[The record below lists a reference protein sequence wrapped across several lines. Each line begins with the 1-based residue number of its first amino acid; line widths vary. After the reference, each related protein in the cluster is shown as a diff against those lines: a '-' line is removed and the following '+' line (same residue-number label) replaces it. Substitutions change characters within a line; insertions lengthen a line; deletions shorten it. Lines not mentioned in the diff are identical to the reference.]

1 MQVDMTSG
9 VGSTERARALVTS
22 QPFGKTP
29 EGTPVELFTLR
40 NRNGC
45 EARITNY
52 GGIVVSLH
60 VPDRSGALADVVL
73 GYETLDGYLKASPY
87 FGCIVGRYGNRIADA
102 RCTLDGKTYTLAA
115 NDGPNSLHGGV
126 CGFDKVVW
134 AAKVIPGEEAPALEL
149 RYTSPDGEE
158 GFPGT
163 LAVRAVYSLGDDN
176 ALRLSFEA
184 TTDKATVCNLT
195 HHSYFNLAGQGNGD
209 ILGHEMM
216 IAGAHITPVDA
227 TLIPTGE
234 LLPVAGTPFDFTRP
248 RPIGERID
256 QEEEQLAF
264 AGGYDHNWV
273 LDKPAGALGLAARV
287 TEPASGRVLEC
298 WTTEPGVQFYA
309 GNFLDGTIVGKGG
322 QVYRRCYGLCLEPQ
336 HFPDSPNQPRFPTV
350 VLRPGQVYRSAM
362 EYRFLTR

>member
-1 MQVDMTSG
+1 M
-9 VGSTERARALVTS
+9 
-22 QPFGKTP
+22 
-29 EGTPVELFTLR
+29 ELFTLR

-102 RCTLDGKTYTLAA
+102 RFTLDGKTYTLAA

-287 TEPASGRVLEC
+287 TEPASGRPEC
-298 WTTEPGVQFYA
+298 WTTGQGFSSTRALPRRTIA
-309 GNFLDGTIVGKGG
+309 GRAAR
-322 QVYRRCYGLCLEPQ
+322 YRRCYGLRLEPQ
-336 HFPDSPNQPRFPTV
+336 HFPDPPNQPRSTV
-350 VLRPGQVYRSAM
+350 VLRPGQVTGRRWSIAS
-362 EYRFLTR
+362 

>member
-1 MQVDMTSG
+1 MQENATSG
-9 VGSTERARALVTS
+9 AGHAEPARVTS
-22 QPFGKTP
+22 EPFGKTP
-29 EGTPVELFTLR
+29 EGTQVELFTLR
-40 NRNGC
+40 SRNGC

-60 VPDRSGALADVVL
+60 VPDRSGELADVVL
-73 GYETLDGYLKASPY
+73 GYETLEGYLKSSPY
-87 FGCIVGRYGNRIADA
+87 FGCIVGRYGNRIGGA
-102 RCTLDGKTYTLAA
+102 RFTLDGKTYTLAA

-126 CGFDKVVW
+126 RGFDKVVW
-134 AAKVIPGEEAPALEL
+134 AAKVIPGEDGPALEL

-184 TTDKATVCNLT
+184 KTDKPTVCNLT
-195 HHSYFNLAGQGNGD
+195 HHSYFNLAGQGKGD

-216 IAGAHITPVDA
+216 IAGSHITPVDS

-287 TEPASGRVLEC
+287 CEPASGRVLEC
-298 WTTEPGVQFYA
+298 WTTEPGIQFYA

-322 QVYRRCYGLCLEPQ
+322 QVYRRRYGFCLEPQ
-336 HFPDSPNQPRFPTV
+336 HFPNSPNQPRFPTV

-362 EYRFLTR
+362 EYRFRTR